1 MRLKTK
7 LGYLILAASL
17 AACNGNKTPSGTFE
31 LSGTLNN
38 AGEGVPIYLDRLTT
52 QGTKHIDSTK
62 LDKEGKFAFHTKGI
76 YKGFYNLRVTEASY
90 ATLILDS
97 TETVTVTGNS
107 QLLGDTYTVT
117 GSNDSKLFSQMNS
130 VMKTAAFKMDSIKKL
145 YQALLSTYGNDT
157 AKMDSLGKTFDK
169 PYDNIMKGQQDYI
182 AKFVKDNPTSFACLA
197 AIQQLPFDEYSSSYI
212 ALDDALNKAY
222 PTSPYVTMF
231 HTDVT
236 NLKRVSVG
244 SPAPDFTL
252 ADTEGKDVSL
262 SSFKGKVVLIDFW
275 ASWCAPCR
283 ASLPGIVRIYN
294 KFKNKNFTILSVS
307 LDKDKEHWVNAI
319 KQFHLDWT
327 NISDLKYWDSKVVRL
342 YNFDGIP
349 FNVLVGADGNI
360 IAKNLDEQ
368 GLNDKIESLV
378 GKS

>member
-1 MRLKTK
+1 MKRIKNLA
-7 LGYLILAASL
+7 YLASIVILAACSS
-17 AACNGNKTPSGTFE
+17 NKNPSGFE

-52 QGTKHIDSTK
+52 EGTKHIDSTK

-97 TETVTVTGNS
+97 TENVTITGNS

-117 GSNDSKLFSQMNS
+117 GSNDSKLFSQMNT
-130 VMKTAAFKMDSIKKL
+130 VMKTASFRMDSIKKL

-157 AKMDSLGKTFDK
+157 AKMDSLAKTFEK
-169 PYDNIMKGQQDYI
+169 PYDDIMKGQQDYI

-197 AIQQLPFDEYSSSYI
+197 AIQQLPFDEYTSSYI
-212 ALDDALNKAY
+212 TLDDALNKAY
-222 PTSPYVTMF
+222 PTSPYVTKF
-231 HTDVT
+231 HKDVT
-236 NLKRVSVG
+236 NLKRVTVG
-244 SPAPDFTL
+244 SSAPDFTL

-319 KQFHLDWT
+319 KEFHLGWT

-349 FNVLVGADGNI
+349 FNILVGADGTI